1 MSSPPF
7 FHPPRVR
14 RRLALGTAVALL
26 ACSNDSLDPDPS
38 VIASV
43 TVVPARL
50 TLGVD
55 ASTPLTVEI
64 RDAAGTLL
72 QGHKVV
78 WATNKPEI
86 ATVSS
91 GGAVTGVSPG
101 SVQIAASAG
110 GKTAVAD
117 VTVTPKAVASIRL
130 TPSGNVGLFV
140 GQTRQMTAEALDAGG
155 AVLPERAITW
165 TSNATTVATV
175 SATGLITGVGAGG
188 AVITAASEGKTA
200 VVAVTVTSVPVA
212 SVTVTPASDT
222 VTVASTLQL
231 SAVAK
236 DAAGGT
242 LTGRVISWSTSD
254 PARATVSSTGLV
266 TGVTPGE
273 VTITAAAEGKS
284 GAASITVKPKPV
296 GTVVITP
303 AQVSLQVGQTRQL
316 SVQVMDDQGNVLTG
330 RPVTF
335 TTDGA
340 SIATVSATGLV
351 TAIAQGS
358 AKITATSEGKTGT
371 ADVTVTTV
379 PVASVTVAPAQA
391 TLAIGQTIA
400 LTATA
405 RDASGNVLPGR
416 PVSWTSGAPS
426 VATVSPT
433 GTVTAVGAGTGVL
446 IFATVDGRTGT
457 ATINVRQVSSVAV
470 TPSPT
475 SVFVL
480 WTRQLTATPRDATG
494 NAITGLTPTWSA
506 NAPTVASVNQQGL
519 VTGVA
524 PGGTSIIAAYGSVTG
539 NANVT
544 VQLAPVASVT
554 VTPNP
559 ASVKVGQT
567 LPLTATLRDANNN
580 ILSLTGR
587 TINWASNNTT
597 RATVDQAGVVT
608 GKTANTTPVTITA
621 TSGGVSGSS
630 QVTVTP

>member
-200 VVAVTVTSVPVA
+200 VVAMTVTSVPVA

-494 NAITGLTPTWSA
+494 NAISGLTPTWSA